1 MLTVTGLRVSY
12 GRAVKALHKVD
23 LQVPDGEVIAVLGA
37 NGAGK
42 TTLMRAISGVLPRH
56 RGRIDAG
63 EIKLGDTR
71 LDRLKPHGIVGHGI
85 VQSPEGRGVFTT
97 MTVEENLRTGTFS
110 RRPGDF
116 NATKKHVYDL
126 FPILEKR
133 ARQRAGLLSG
143 GEQQMLAIGRALI
156 AHPRFLLLD
165 EPSLGLA
172 PQMVEQIATVIRE
185 IQAEGTA
192 VLLVEQNAHMALE
205 VSTAAVVLESGNVSL
220 SGRSADLASN
230 PEIQQLYLGHSPSH
244 GPSEDFVARPSLTRW
259 SA

>member
-1 MLTVTGLRVSY
+1 
-12 GRAVKALHKVD
+12 
-23 LQVPDGEVIAVLGA
+23 
-37 NGAGK
+37 
-42 TTLMRAISGVLPRH
+42 
-56 RGRIDAG
+56 
-63 EIKLGDTR
+63 
-71 LDRLKPHGIVGHGI
+71 
-85 VQSPEGRGVFTT
+85 
-97 MTVEENLRTGTFS
+97 
-110 RRPGDF
+110 
-116 NATKKHVYDL
+116 
-126 FPILEKR
+126 
-133 ARQRAGLLSG
+133 
-143 GEQQMLAIGRALI
+143 MLAIGRALI